1 MDYLPLFVSTRRCR
15 AIVVGSGQLA
25 EAKCRALLKTAADV
39 VLFSDQPTHVMLQWC
54 RERRLQLERGACD
67 ISDLKA
73 ARLVYA
79 ASECDNDNTRIAYLA
94 GEAGV
99 WVNVVDRPDACDFIT
114 PAIVDRDPVVV
125 AIGTEGAAPV
135 LAQQIKLDVES
146 MLPIHLGTVARAAQ
160 RFRHRVR
167 QLLPGLPRRRFWT
180 DYFQRSTQ
188 QADLSAAALE
198 STLST
203 LLAQHQGFVA
213 PEGKVIFVGAGPG
226 DPDLLTVKARRL
238 IQEADVIVH
247 DRLVGD
253 HILDL
258 ARKEAKF
265 ISAGKRGFGASV
277 PQAEITAHLLREA
290 SLGQVVVRLKG
301 GDPGMFGRLDEE
313 LTALTAAGVATQI
326 IPGVTAAAAAA
337 ATLQVSLT
345 RRERNTRVTFLTAHD
360 AKGYAEHDWQ
370 QLVDTDQT
378 LAVYMGRRTA
388 AFLQGRLLMHGA
400 DMTTPVTCIENISRR
415 DQRAFVSHLGEFVD
429 ALQAQHFEGPLIILV
444 GIAGAAGATDL
455 RLPSHWVDTRDIAHY
470 ASH

>member
-1 MDYLPLFVSTRRCR
+1 MT
-15 AIVVGSGQLA
+15 
-25 EAKCRALLKTAADV
+25 
-39 VLFSDQPTHVMLQWC
+39 
-54 RERRLQLERGACD
+54 
-67 ISDLKA
+67 
-73 ARLVYA
+73 
-79 ASECDNDNTRIAYLA
+79 
-94 GEAGV
+94 
-99 WVNVVDRPDACDFIT
+99 
-114 PAIVDRDPVVV
+114 
-125 AIGTEGAAPV
+125 
-135 LAQQIKLDVES
+135 
-146 MLPIHLGTVARAAQ
+146 
-160 RFRHRVR
+160 
-167 QLLPGLPRRRFWT
+167 
-180 DYFQRSTQ
+180 
-188 QADLSAAALE
+188 
-198 STLST
+198 
-203 LLAQHQGFVA
+203 
-213 PEGKVIFVGAGPG
+213 FVGAGPG

-238 IQEADVIVH
+238 IQEADVIVY

-265 ISAGKRGFGASV
+265 ISAGKKGFGASV

-290 SLGQVVVRLKG
+290 SQGQAVVRLKG

-313 LTALTAAGVATQI
+313 LSALKAAGVATQI

-345 RRERNTRVTFLTAHD
+345 QRERNTRVTFVTAHD

-400 DMTTPVTCIENISRR
+400 DKMTPVTCIENISRS

-444 GIAGAAGATDL
+444 GIAGAAGASDL
-455 RLPSHWVDTRDIAHY
+455 RVPSRLVDTRDVAHY
-470 ASH
+470 ASY